1 MVQQTIGDTRY
12 AISHPRGIDMTN
24 LREAID
30 FYHSLLD
37 DEAGRQSQ
45 GQLNYQLHRREL
57 FFGERPLCT
66 VLRPRFLTVE
76 QYHLLQ
82 RAIRVIMPA
91 FKKVYEAARSNASI
105 RAQLRLEDWE
115 EQLIQSDPGF
125 RDPSPTSRMD
135 TFFSPLPLGE
145 GSGVRGEGVR
155 GSLSFTEY
163 NAETPAAVAYN
174 DVLSEVF
181 YTLPVMRAFE
191 RRYEV
196 RPLPGQHHM
205 LHALLDAY
213 EQWGGRDRPRIAILD
228 WREVPTYSEFVLFQD
243 YFASQGFECIIADPR
258 EFEYRDG
265 LLLADG
271 VLPINLIYKRVL
283 ISELVQRCG
292 LDHAIVRA
300 VRDRAACM
308 VNPFRCKLLHKK
320 ASLAVLSDEANAHL
334 FDAGEQNAI
343 DTYVPWTRA
352 LAERHTIYEGRN
364 IDLLPFL
371 ADHKDDFVLKPNDEY
386 GGKGIVLGW
395 EADQAQWDAA
405 LRASL
410 ADPAIVQQRVPLP
423 SEPYPSLVEGTV
435 QVYDR
440 MLDTNPYIWYGDYM
454 SGCLTRL
461 STAALLNVTAGGG
474 STVPTFIIEK
484 RT

>member
-1 MVQQTIGDTRY
+1 
-12 AISHPRGIDMTN
+12 MTN

-30 FYHSLLD
+30 DYHSLLD
-37 DEAGRQSQ
+37 DETGRQSH
-45 GQLNYQLHRREL
+45 GQMNHQLHRREL

-66 VLRPRFLTVE
+66 VLRPRFLTFE
-76 QYHLLQ
+76 QYSLVQ
-82 RAIRVIMPA
+82 RAIRAIMPA
-91 FKKVYEAARSNASI
+91 FKKVHEAAMSDAGI
-105 RAQLRLEDWE
+105 RKQLCLEDWE

-125 RDPSPTSRMD
+125 RDASPTSRMD
-135 TFFSPLPLGE
+135 TFFSPLPQGE
-145 GSGVRGEGVR
+145 GAGELR
-155 GSLSFTEY
+155 FTEY
-163 NAETPAAVAYN
+163 NAETPAAAAYN

-196 RPLPGQHHM
+196 RPLPGRHHM

-265 LLLADG
+265 QLLADG
-271 VLPINLIYKRVL
+271 ILPINLIYKRVL

-292 LDHAIVRA
+292 LDHAVVRA

-334 FDAGEQNAI
+334 FDAAEQNAV
-343 DTYVPWTRA
+343 DAYVPWTR
-352 LAERHTIYEGRN
+352 LLVEQHTRYEGQK

-395 EADQAQWDAA
+395 EVGQSEWDEA
-405 LRASL
+405 LRAQL
-410 ADPAIVQQRVPLP
+410 AEPTIVQRRVALP
-423 SEPYPSLVEGTV
+423 SEPYPSLVDGRV
-435 QVYDR
+435 QIFDR
-440 MLDTNPYIWYGDYM
+440 MLDTNPYIWYGDYV

-474 STVPTFIIEK
+474 STVPTFVIEK
-484 RT
+484 RE